1 MCVCIIQL
9 SVTDL
14 YENEDLIKPF
24 GPTRDFS
31 DNRQLG
37 NTAVWQRTA
46 ELPAVFVGE
55 ETSDVCFLFVFE
67 AFFLEINSD

>member
-1 MCVCIIQL
+1 MALLEASKTPEILVVASMRGCVCVCIIQL
-9 SVTDL
+9 SATDL

-37 NTAVWQRTA
+37 NTAV
-46 ELPAVFVGE
+46 G
-55 ETSDVCFLFVFE
+55 
-67 AFFLEINSD
+67 